1 MDNITKWRLE
11 DKIKKYL
18 INRVKNGASQEQIK
32 IVDVDM
38 TNPNIEVV
46 INELCQLD
54 YIKLIKGGS
63 SEKIITKDFYDYIK
77 KRMDGGEYQMNMTVI
92 NINNKRLLNWKS
104 TQVVQKINEEQIV
117 IVEELHI
124 KGKGHISLTKVI
136 EKFKDKDI
144 IDKRIVI
151 RPINND
157 KYALVMGLKWL
168 LLARELKKPLT
179 CIIVDTSY
187 THRKLV
193 KEIGLLGYYFKV
205 PNNTEDILNLRDIHI
220 SKSFKNTKPQKYK
233 INKYRNYFNEHKCL
247 DKPVVVQKKNVDGK
261 EYMLL
266 TDGYI
271 RYLIFKKKG
280 IVNIPV
286 RYAKESGNNAVK
298 IS

>member
-1 MDNITKWRLE
+1 M
-11 DKIKKYL
+11 
-18 INRVKNGASQEQIK
+18 
-32 IVDVDM
+32 
-38 TNPNIEVV
+38 
-46 INELCQLD
+46 NE
-54 YIKLIKGGS
+54 
-63 SEKIITKDFYDYIK
+63 
-77 KRMDGGEYQMNMTVI
+77 NVI
-92 NINNKRLLNWKS
+92 NINNKRLSNWKA
-104 TQVVQKINEEQIV
+104 TQVVQKINEDQIV

-144 IDKRIVI
+144 IDKKIVI

-179 CIIVDTSY
+179 CIIINSNY

-205 PNNTEDILNLRDIHI
+205 PNNTEDILNLRDISVPRI
-220 SKSFKNTKPQKYK
+220 FKNSKPKEYK
-233 INKYRNYFNEHKCL
+233 INKYKRYFKEHKCL
-247 DKPVVVQKKNVDGK
+247 DKPITVQKNSDNSK

-280 IVNIPV
+280 IMNIPV
-286 RYAKESGNNAVK
+286 RYKKEGV
-298 IS
+298 

>member
-1 MDNITKWRLE
+1 MNENI
-11 DKIKKYL
+11 
-18 INRVKNGASQEQIK
+18 
-32 IVDVDM
+32 
-38 TNPNIEVV
+38 
-46 INELCQLD
+46 
-54 YIKLIKGGS
+54 
-63 SEKIITKDFYDYIK
+63 
-77 KRMDGGEYQMNMTVI
+77 I
-92 NINNKRLLNWKS
+92 NINNKRLSNWKA
-104 TQVVQKINEEQIV
+104 TQVVQKINEDQIV
-117 IVEELHI
+117 IIESLHI
-124 KGKGHISLTKVI
+124 KGIDRINLDKII

-144 IDKRIVI
+144 IDKKIVI
-151 RPINND
+151 RPINNND
-157 KYALVMGLKWL
+157 RYALVMGLKWL
-168 LLARELKKPLT
+168 LLARELKKSLT